1 MTTIRDV
8 AKRAGVAPVTVS
20 RVMNDAPNVNAETRQ
35 RVEQAIAELGYVPN
49 VAARSLR
56 SKRTRSLAFV
66 VPDITNAFWTTVA
79 RGVEDAAQSH
89 GYSVL
94 LCNTDEDLVKQQRY
108 LDVIVSQRVDGIIIA
123 PCNTDAEQLAPLRD
137 HDIAT
142 VVIDRRIEGWDVD
155 TVYGDS
161 LSGAYALTK
170 HLIGLG
176 HTSIAMLSGPSGA
189 PTAEDRIAGYR
200 LALQEAGIALD
211 ERMIRRGGFSVPAG
225 RDLIGQLLDEGLAP
239 TAIFAANNAIALGA
253 VEAVGAHGLRIPA
266 DVALVCFDDYP
277 YIANF
282 FPFLTIVA
290 QPAYDMGSE
299 AAKLLLH
306 RLESPDQLEPR
317 RVVLPVRMIIRHSCG
332 RTIESGGSSPF
343 NLPLKGLAEPRDV
356 PVAPVIPDTAGV
368 QPIPSGL
375 VILVV
380 DRLQ

>member
-20 RVMNDAPNVNAETRQ
+20 RVMNDAPNVNAKTRQ
-35 RVEQAIAELGYVPN
+35 RVEQAITELGYVPN

-123 PCNTDAEQLAPLRD
+123 PCNTDADQLAPLRD

-176 HTSIAMLSGPSGA
+176 HTRIAMLSGPLGA

-200 LALQEAGIALD
+200 LALQEAGIAHD
-211 ERMIRRGGFSVPAG
+211 ERLIRRGGFSMPAG
-225 RDLIGQLLDEGLAP
+225 RELIGQLLDEGLAP
-239 TAIFAANNAIALGA
+239 TAIFAANNSIALGV
-253 VEAVGAHGLRIPA
+253 VEAIGARGLRIPA
-266 DVALVCFDDYP
+266 DMALVCFDDYP
-277 YIANF
+277 YIASF
-282 FPFLTIVA
+282 FPFLTIIA

-299 AAKLLLH
+299 AAQLLLH
-306 RLESPDQLEPR
+306 RLEASGPLEPR

-332 RTIESGGSSPF
+332 STMGSGGGCPL
-343 NLPLKGLAEPRDV
+343 NLPLKDLREAKDV
-356 PVAPVIPDTAGV
+356 LVESMVPDTFAV
-368 QPIPSGL
+368 
-375 VILVV
+375 
-380 DRLQ
+380 